1 MQFLKYCPQLI
12 GVHEPTVCAR
22 KQVPV
27 QMAFCLG
34 LRITLSMPKRVIFP
48 RQFMQAL

>member
-12 GVHEPTVCAR
+12 GVHEPTVCAC

-34 LRITLSMPKRVIFP
+34 LRITLSMPKRVTLP